1 MNKNIKIIENRPT
14 TASITIPPIPS
25 TSRNKYLQVFQSNDQ
40 TSSGFVSATQA
51 KILLVQTGL
60 QQQQLAQIWQ
70 LSDCDLDGKLC
81 LEEFILAMHLCDY
94 AKTGSILPSVLPAE
108 LVPKPRSS
116 SFNMPSSSLDSL
128 LPASLGAPIVSNPN
142 PVDQAAAALIAKS
155 FEDRRKENFEKGN
168 AVLEAKRQMLRE
180 QSEREKREREEK
192 DRIELEKKMKIKEEQ
207 ERKRLADIEKQLE
220 RQRMM
225 ESQREEERKK
235 ALEQREAARQ
245 ELLRQQRIE
254 WERQKKTELENLKL
268 KLQETLCV
276 LKAKDKNLEYD
287 MQTLVSAF

>member
-1 MNKNIKIIENRPT
+1 M
-14 TASITIPPIPS
+14 
-25 TSRNKYLQVFQSNDQ
+25 
-40 TSSGFVSATQA
+40 
-51 KILLVQTGL
+51 LLVQTGL

-70 LSDCDLDGKLC
+70 LSDCDLDGKLS

-94 AKTGSILPSVLPAE
+94 AKTGGVLPSLLPPE
-108 LVPKPRSS
+108 LVPKSRSS
-116 SFNMPSSSLDSL
+116 SFNMQPSSLDSL
-128 LPASLGAPIVSNPN
+128 LPPLGGILTTISSNPN
-142 PVDQAAAALIAKS
+142 PVDQSAAMMAKS

-168 AVLEAKRQMLRE
+168 AVLEAKRQMLKE
-180 QSEREKREREEK
+180 QAEREKREREEK
-192 DRIELEKKMKIKEEQ
+192 DRIELEKKLKIKEEQ

-220 RQRMM
+220 RQRMF

-254 WERQKKTELENLKL
+254 WERQKQTELENLKL

-287 MQTLVSAF
+287 MQTLVSKLR